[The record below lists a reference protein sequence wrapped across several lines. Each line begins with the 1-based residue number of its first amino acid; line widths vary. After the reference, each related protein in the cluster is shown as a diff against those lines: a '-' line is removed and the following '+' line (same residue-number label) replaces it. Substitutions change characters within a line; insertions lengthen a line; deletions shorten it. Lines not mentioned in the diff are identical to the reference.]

1 MTEQVVLG
9 FLEKNE
15 EISDS
20 RVFAEED
27 KINHDELENIIK
39 SLKAHERVDFKL
51 TNQDRWEL
59 TDEGK
64 NYAESG
70 SPEACKNKWVEV
82 KKIGK
87 IQEKFQTLRKI
98 ELRRIFPVLEPT
110 QKLVELKRS
119 VVYNVRKGSKYTPT
133 MKKVTT
139 DLTRENIA
147 NWKELVLKEYNFKA
161 NGSTIQCG
169 HLHPL
174 NKCVHETGGYGSR
187 GYWYDLDPEEANKNL
202 LRTHTTAVIAK
213 KLYQL
218 AQMKQISFDSISKYY
233 SVDRLFMNE
242 SVDRTHLAEFHQ
254 IEGVI
259 CGKGLSLG
267 HLLGVLE
274 EFFSRM
280 GMSSKLRF
288 KPAFNSYMEP
298 NMEIFSYHEGFK
310 KWVEVGN
317 SGMFRPEMLRSMGF
331 PEDVRAIAWG
341 LSLDRPT
348 MIRYG
353 VHNIRDM
360 FGHKVDLKLIEKNPI
375 CSIRLQGTDPDA
387 YDLNFLVQTY

>member
-1 MTEQVVLG
+1 
-9 FLEKNE
+9 
-15 EISDS
+15 
-20 RVFAEED
+20 
-27 KINHDELENIIK
+27 
-39 SLKAHERVDFKL
+39 
-51 TNQDRWEL
+51 
-59 TDEGK
+59 
-64 NYAESG
+64 
-70 SPEACKNKWVEV
+70 
-82 KKIGK
+82 
-87 IQEKFQTLRKI
+87 
-98 ELRRIFPVLEPT
+98 
-110 QKLVELKRS
+110 
-119 VVYNVRKGSKYTPT
+119 

-174 NKCVHETGGYGSR
+174 NKVKRQVGMIFQQMGFEEKPANANSYVESSFWNFDVLFQPQQHPARDAHDTFFLKNPSTAKTLHEHKEYLEK
-187 GYWYDLDPEEANKNL
+187 D
-202 LRTHTTAVIAK
+202 
-213 KLYQL
+213 
-218 AQMKQISFDSISKYY
+218 KYY
-233 SVDRLFMNE
+233 SVDRVFMNE

-280 GMSSKLRF
+280 GMSSKLRL
-288 KPAFNSYMEP
+288 KPAFNLYMEP

-341 LSLDRPT
+341 LSLDGPT

-353 VHNIRDM
+353 VNNIRDL

-375 CSIRLQGTDPDA
+375 CGIRLQGTDPDA